1 MHVQRTV
8 QHGQVC
14 LCHENRMFRIMLIPF
29 GTAAGRAHRAL
40 SGSRRL
46 VFHPLFDRHF

>member
-8 QHGQVC
+8 QRRQVC
-14 LCHENRMFRIMLIPF
+14 LCHESRVLRMMLIPF
-29 GTAAGRAHRAL
+29 GTAAGRAYRAL

-46 VFHPLFDRHF
+46 VFHPLFDRHL